1 MSSLPERKQTHFVF
15 WRPGPSL
22 PPPRLVIGVYQGGS
36 PPRLDQKQV
45 ISLRLSSESDEVWE
59 VAAADC
65 GLTDGQVY
73 HYWFETSDTMPFR
86 SGDRTLLCTDPM
98 AYSVDWRLRANS
110 GDDEAAAALVRFQ
123 NGRLLPTDSTTA
135 PLLFEHGAP
144 GSDVSMA
151 NLPTNN
157 RLVIYEVPTAW
168 TKVGDLMDARHVGV
182 GSFRD
187 VQALIEPGAGSGNF
201 AVLRRLRD
209 HRHLIELGANA
220 LELLPP
226 ADSFVD
232 RTSWGYATSNYCA
245 PDFDLGRPLD
255 TGAPEETNAARAS
268 TAVSD
273 FLALIR
279 SCHRNG
285 IRFFYDAVMAFAARD
300 PYRIAAFMD
309 FHVWFTDLARG
320 PFDHLDPEQ
329 DGRDGFG
336 GDLWKYAFTQRGF
349 DPVTAV
355 TRDLVR
361 ARRHMVAHLLYWM
374 EQYHVDGLRLD
385 SVNNFNNWDFAG
397 EVRRETR
404 AAWNARWRAEG
415 NPESGADE
423 RFLVVGEELA
433 VPKALLG
440 RLDALWNEDFKRI
453 LRNVILGRNDPGEPS
468 FEWSVRKLIDCRHL
482 GFSDTTQAVNY
493 VGSHDVGGPGNER
506 LYNYLDFNGVV
517 FKDKQIRLAFV
528 CLLTAV
534 GIPMILAG
542 DEFGDEHD
550 IDIFRGDRNGRTPDT
565 NKQLDPVNYDR
576 LDRDPWRQELFEY
589 VARLVKLR
597 TRSNALAVS
606 DTAFIHVDFDDGKRV
621 VVWRRGREGVDD
633 PVVVVANFSDW
644 GTVDPGGSTA
654 EYVVPNWPATPAGKQ
669 WREVTRD
676 RRVPAEWVGREPLF
690 PWEGK
695 VYVVE

>member
-1 MSSLPERKQTHFVF
+1 VLPLLERKETHFAF
-15 WRPGPSL
+15 WRPGPNS
-22 PPPRLVIGVYQGGS
+22 PPPRLVIGVYQAGN

-45 ISLRLSSESDEVWE
+45 IPLRLSLESDEVWE

-65 GLTDGQVY
+65 GLTEGQVY

-86 SGDRTLLCTDPM
+86 SSDRTLLCTDPM
-98 AYSVDWRLRANS
+98 AHSVDWRLRANN
-110 GDDEAAAALVRFQ
+110 GGDEAAAALVRFR
-123 NGRLLPTDSTTA
+123 NGRLLPSDADTA
-135 PLLFEHGAP
+135 PPLFRHGDRS
-144 GSDVSMA
+144 GDVPMVS
-151 NLPTNN
+151 LPANN

-168 TKVGDLMDARHVGV
+168 TRVGDLVDAGHVGV

-187 VQALIEPGAGSGNF
+187 VQALIEPGTAGGRF
-201 AVLRRLRD
+201 AGLRRLRD

-232 RTSWGYATSNYCA
+232 RTSWGYATSNYFA
-245 PDFDLGRPLD
+245 PDFDLGRPID
-255 TGAPEETNAARAS
+255 PAAPAEVNAARAS

-279 SCHRNG
+279 ACHRNG
-285 IRFFYDAVMAFAARD
+285 IRFFYDAVMAFGTHD
-300 PYRIAAFMD
+300 PYRIAAFME
-309 FHVWFTDLARG
+309 FHVFFTDLVRG

-329 DGRDGFG
+329 NGRDGFG
-336 GDLWKYAFTQRGF
+336 GDLWKYAFSQRGF
-349 DPVTAV
+349 DPLTGV

-361 ARRHMVAHLLYWM
+361 ARRHMLTHLLYWM

-385 SVNNFNNWDFAG
+385 SVNNYGNWDFAG
-397 EVRRETR
+397 DITRETR
-404 AAWNARWRAEG
+404 AAWTRRWQAEG
-415 NPESGADE
+415 NPGSGAEE

-440 RLDALWNEDFKRI
+440 RLDALWNEDFKWI
-453 LRNVILGRNDPGEPS
+453 LRSVILGRNARGESS
-468 FEWSVRKLIDCRHL
+468 FEWSVRKLIDCRNL
-482 GFSDTTQAVNY
+482 GFGDTAQAVNY

-517 FKDKQIRLAFV
+517 FKAERVLLAFV

-534 GIPMILAG
+534 GIPMIFAG
-542 DEFGDEHD
+542 DEFADEHD
-550 IDIFRGDRNGRTPDT
+550 IDIFRGDRAGRSPDT
-565 NKQLDPVNYDR
+565 NKQLDPVNYER
-576 LDRDPWRQELFEY
+576 LDRDPWRQELFAA
-589 VARLVKLR
+589 VSRLVKLR
-597 TRSNALAVS
+597 TSSSALAVN
-606 DTAFIHVDFDDGKRV
+606 DTSFIHVDFDDGKRV
-621 VVWRRGREGVDD
+621 MVWRRGREGADD

-644 GTVDPGGSTA
+644 GTADAGSPMA
-654 EYVVPNWPATPAGKQ
+654 EYVVPNWPATPAGKR

-676 RRVPAEWVGREPLF
+676 RIVPREWVGREPLF

-695 VYVVE
+695 VYVLE